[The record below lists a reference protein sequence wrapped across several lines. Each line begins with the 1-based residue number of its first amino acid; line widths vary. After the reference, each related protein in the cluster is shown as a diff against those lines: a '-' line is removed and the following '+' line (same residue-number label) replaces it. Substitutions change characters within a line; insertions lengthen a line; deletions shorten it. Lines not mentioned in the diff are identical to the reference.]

1 MIEIN
6 KKRIINLLTIV
17 VLLLSYSG
25 VWAQNCTSMPEP
37 VTYTR
42 VTTGGDPN
50 KYVEEYA
57 YVNGIKVTRILQ
69 AGTRSFDKI
78 KYSNEDTNTPTE
90 NYCGINRRSKYI
102 GKKYPFMDSDK
113 VTNIIY
119 TFSEPVVDVEVFLAA
134 FGYSGTTT
142 RVEDQIDDVIFSV
155 NRGSLTLH
163 NRASC
168 NGTIQIVNGNEVKSL
183 KRKTTNAKIGI
194 TSTAPFTQL
203 TLTYNE
209 PGGGVIGGA
218 GFYVEICTQSIKP
231 HNSSACNPT
240 NINNNFAK
248 AISATKTLNG
258 VEVERVL
265 SANEFA
271 DLGSQ
276 NYCGSSVNYPNN
288 LPYMSDTGARKL
300 TYKFKHPVTSAE
312 IFLFAFG
319 ESTKSAEPNRYDQVR
334 FSINGEGTMSLSQT
348 YNCIPTGTT
357 INGTTGVVRSAD
369 DKLITTDVGIKVSS
383 TKPFTEIVLD
393 DQTPGGNSSGLGYV
407 VEICAS
413 SITKANVDNFIT
425 LDAAASTLTN
435 QAVCEGGAP
444 TYKAKANATAFAST
458 AKFDYILEVKKS
470 GTTSWVAVETQS
482 NVTPGTVHTFTGDA
496 FKTTNYNN
504 AKVRVKYVYKNSLFP
519 SVTGAAYSNEA
530 TLTVKAPTVITTSPQ
545 AAAYCVGSTAT
556 PLSVVA
562 TGEGTLTYKWYSNT
576 VDNTTT
582 GTLIPTATI
591 ATFTPPTATSGTTY
605 YYAEVTGSC
614 GQVKSATAKVE
625 VLAKADLVNIIAPA
639 YTPITVCANGAN
651 TTITANA
658 NLRTGV
664 GNRLTYTLQHSAT
677 GAPNSFTD
685 HPTQKYTNF
694 TPSADNT
701 KQFVIKNEAA
711 SEGYYRVK
719 YTSNASLCSGGG
731 ENYSNVFKFTVT
743 ALPEV
748 TAINAN
754 PLAFSPGVPTSIS
767 FTIEGT
773 PNAVVTYRIGSGSV
787 QTTTLDASGNSP
799 AIPAGTHTQTVELS
813 VSKITLGGC
822 EQTYTNMKGRAV
834 TTTTQCFGGGQ
845 IRPARQFPF
854 PVAQNQN
861 SIAPMNGVNVIR
873 EYGGTPNANTSILY
887 QFCSTQNYLVGYTLV
902 DANSTKVTYVFD
914 KPIKGVEIWLM
925 LMSDSGGGL
934 DRMKLST
941 NNGNLTF
948 TKVYDCYGN
957 AIVAA
962 NGEVS
967 ASNNVTDVAV
977 KVTSD
982 KPFTKLTVLHTSA
995 STGALVEL
1003 CPASVQPVE
1012 LIDITQQPQSQTT
1025 CETLSPI
1032 FTSKAVLK
1040 NGATGTVKYQWQEST
1055 NNGASWV
1062 DAVSAI
1068 SATSG
1073 TIASGATTSLNL
1085 FNIAK
1090 NTPNKQ
1096 YRVLYTYQLL
1106 PGVEVTKASTPAT
1119 LTVNDKV
1126 EITEFKASPNTI
1138 VSGVATPVTVTIK
1151 GTPNAQV
1158 TYTVDGDTPQT
1169 VTLTGGVH
1177 TFTRTISQTTD
1188 VAITQLEKNC
1198 TVNPDLHLKIGEAGE
1213 SCGSLPSPQFGA
1225 TVTGTNKQMM
1235 GSVEVT
1241 RTFSGGAP
1249 IATTLSYSGICLP
1262 YYPMGYAILRKQT
1275 SNASKVTYRF
1285 SQPVTSAEVWL
1296 LVMSNTPLSP
1306 GIDKAKITTNCS
1318 STTLT
1323 KVYDCSNSATLTGN
1337 TVASANK
1344 VNTDV
1349 AISVESTGT
1358 FTELYVE
1365 DLWDSSTGNGAGFL
1379 VELCPSSVKPVT
1391 IDISKHPLST
1401 SVCSG
1406 QTVSLSA
1413 VAALKGLPANTPM
1426 SYQWEQSANGTAWSN
1441 VTGAGA
1447 SGTTTTGSVTYTVPA
1462 TLTQTT
1468 HYRLKYSYT
1477 TSCGAVTVTATTNAA
1492 IITINELPKVT
1503 KVEATPGYILNG
1515 ASTPISFIITGT
1527 ADATVTYTLNGGAPL
1542 TAQIN
1547 GSGVATVPYTTTQD
1561 VTLNVTQIE
1570 KNACITS
1577 ITDKSVTVG
1586 VSKCAAFPAP
1596 QFGASVTGSNKQTMS
1611 NVEVTR
1617 SFDGGTPAGSPSYGT
1632 QCSGL
1637 PYSSG
1642 YILLRKETSNAS
1654 KVTYHFSQPVTS
1666 AEVWLLLMSNGG
1678 IEGVDKAKITTN
1690 CGSATLTKIYDCSNT
1705 ATLSGDEITSTT
1717 RIFTD
1722 VAIRV
1727 ESVKPFTE
1735 LYVEDLWTTGSGRGF
1750 MVELCPSSLV
1760 VANTT
1765 GILSVATQPANVS
1778 ACQGGTA
1785 SIVSKANVGAAYLG
1799 GTLTYQWEESANNGT
1814 TWTNATGA
1822 SATGTATPGLDVT
1835 YTLSNVTSASPNKQY
1850 RVKYRYI
1857 YNNGFCGEATIYSD
1871 PAKLIVPSA
1880 SDIITIQATQPS
1892 NVTTSDCTQITNVSA
1907 QAKIA
1912 DGYTIKNVS
1921 ARGGNIFGYYLE
1933 FKEGNTWKTY
1943 KGQQYSNNPSNHPQT
1958 LKIVHSQAPEGT
1970 THFRVRYTVELTI
1983 GCEFTVTTNEFTFIK
1998 NLPAEPAIT
2007 TSQTFCQSEN
2017 KTVGDLTTLAN
2028 IKWYSAAT
2036 GGSEV
2041 VASTTIPV
2049 DTNDYF
2055 AVATAN
2061 GCESTRKKITVTVV
2075 PKPSAPVVQNKT
2087 ECPAAGTFDMANLV
2101 TVLPGHTLK
2110 WYNAATGNATTVS
2123 TVDRNKTAKTTYEK
2137 WVALA
2142 TSQGCESDRVKV
2154 TYTVDI
2160 TTQPTITAPAANL
2173 SINCADSATAIDAA
2187 VNAWAATATATVGC
2201 GTATVTNNYATV
2213 KPTNLCSVNEF
2224 EVTFTVRDAFG
2235 NQKTKKKKITIDRL
2249 IANDDT
2255 ESVARSTGKDID
2267 VLSNDTVN
2275 GAQATTSNAKV
2286 TLVSD
2291 GGIGATVTSDGKI
2304 RIPGGS
2310 IAPGTYNVTYKLC
2323 DKNNTS
2329 RCGAT
2334 ATVAVTVNNSTIEA
2348 NHDTPVALTYSA
2360 SAAYAKAADHT
2371 DFNVLSNDKLSG
2383 VTPTLSQV
2391 DILPTNQTG
2400 VTIEASTG
2408 KIKVDG
2414 ATAAGVYNL
2423 TYKIKEKNTTNTSAT
2438 AKVTVV
2444 VKNALVVNPATL
2456 TAPITPSTSATTPKE
2471 IGNVLNQTQLN
2482 GNKPNASQ
2490 VSISVT
2496 QEATPPQSG
2505 DPVPSID
2512 PATGKVL
2519 IPSGVKP
2526 GNYTI
2531 KYQVCDKAEG
2541 IAKSCSDEKTITVNV
2556 AGGNTT
2562 TTNNDDFTAN
2572 PVERS
2577 NSEEVVKN
2585 GANPVNVL
2593 ANDKLGTRTN
2603 IDTDVVTIRQTA
2615 TSNSGVN
2622 IDTATGQIKVAANTP
2637 AGVHE
2642 VKYKITEKGQTT
2654 ESSEATAKVV
2664 VKNKVELDP
2673 ATIPGTV
2680 NTPDDG
2686 NDKTIANILDKAK
2699 INGNK
2704 PDAAD
2709 VVITVPNPAH
2719 KNNPSDI
2726 VPYVDT
2732 TTGKVI
2738 VPVGTKPGTH
2748 QITYQVC
2755 DKLPAGQSAA
2765 QTCKT
2770 ATITI
2775 PVTAN
2780 TATSANDDYASN
2792 PVEVS
2797 NSATSYVKNGTED
2810 VNVLSN
2816 DALGGNT
2823 TINTNLVDITQTHT
2837 SHSGVNIETA
2847 TGKVKVAP
2855 NTPAGEYTL
2864 KYTIAEKGGGPSSTE
2879 STVKVVVKNKV
2890 VVNQATIPSSVTPAT
2905 DGTDKEIGDVL
2916 DQTEINGSKP
2926 SAAQV
2931 TITETSPA
2939 PKNDPSDKVPYI
2951 DTTTGKVK
2959 IPAGVK
2965 PGNYPIT
2972 YQICDKAIP
2981 ASANT
2986 CKTATITVKVA
2997 GNHLDPKNDDFSQKK
3012 VERSTSDAYVKDGA
3026 NDLNVLSNDKLGNRE
3041 GLDTNVVTI
3050 EQTYTSNNGVTVEVA
3065 TGKVKVAANTPAG
3078 EYTVKYKI
3086 TEKGQTTASN
3096 EVSVKVTVTNKLE
3109 VSTRTI
3115 PNAKPSTNSTTPVSV
3130 GNILDQTKINGQ
3142 LNPDPSEVEITATPD
3157 QPGSPKK
3164 PYIDTTT
3171 GKVMIPAGVAP
3182 GDHTISYKVCD
3193 KALGAAK
3200 RCEEATVTVKVVSNT
3215 ATSEDDD
3222 FTADTY
3228 KVEHPTVD
3236 TFVSDGSDPV
3246 NVLSN
3251 DKLGSDTTI
3260 STDEVTITQTATSN
3274 SNVNIDTATG
3284 KIKVKANTPAGVYT
3298 VKYKFTEKG
3307 QPASAASAEKTATVV
3322 VTNKLTS
3329 SNGNYGGAPSTN
3341 STPANGGDVLNNVRI
3356 NGVKPTPSQ
3365 VTITEDNGAGS
3376 GIVPFLVT
3384 SGADAGKIKIPQG
3397 TPPGNYTITY
3407 TVCDTASGAAKSC
3420 KTATANIRVS
3430 ANAIIATNDED
3441 NKEVEFATSVQNVKK
3456 SDNTTLNVLDND
3468 TLAGLTAT
3476 DTTVTIETTV
3486 PETGITIKTN
3496 GEVEVAANKPA
3507 GVYELKYVIKETADI
3522 NNVSDEATVKVV
3534 VKNKV
3539 TFDSI
3544 PSTPVNPSTDKN
3556 TPATPID
3563 VIANT
3568 KINGSTPSAN
3578 DVTIE
3583 VTDPADPQSPG
3594 DVVPTLNTTTGKVE
3608 IPAGVKPGDYN
3619 ITYRVCDKAQP
3630 AEAKTCQENT
3640 ITIKVR
3646 GNTITGADDDF
3657 SAHKVERS
3665 TSDKFVNDGTNDVN
3679 VLTND
3684 VLGSRTGLTTDLVTI
3699 NQTATTD
3706 PKVSIDTATGKVKVA
3721 ADAPAGTHTIKYTI
3735 TEKGQTTP
3743 SAEKTVTVVV
3753 TNKIVLTPTDVV
3765 SNPVTPSTDRNTP
3778 KEIGDVLD
3786 GTKLNGTKPG
3796 IGTGANQVTISVVTP
3811 AQPQSPGDAVPELDT
3826 TTGKVKIPAGV
3837 KPGTYNI
3844 TYKVCDNATPQTCE
3858 TSTVPITVQGNTT
3871 TSADDDFTAHKVV
3884 HPTTDTF
3891 VSDNGTPVNVLS
3903 NDKLGDDDTITTDE
3917 VEIIQTATTNPKVS
3931 IDTATGKVKVE
3942 ANTPAGEYTVKY
3954 KFKEK
3959 GQSDTEASQEKT
3971 VTVVV
3976 TNQVEID
3983 RANNNYTG
3991 APSINATPAE
4001 GGDVLDKVKINGNKP
4016 NANEVNITV
4025 DTPAT
4030 GTTVPYLETSGADAG
4045 KIKIPQGTPAGTYTI
4060 TYTVCDKAQPA
4071 SARTCEQATATITV
4085 DANPIVANADN
4096 DNKVVTFST
4105 AAQTVK
4111 KTDGTTLNV
4120 LANDKLGATT
4130 GLNNT
4135 LVTIETT
4142 QPVTDIT
4149 IKANGEVEVG
4159 ANKAPGVYELKYK
4172 IKETA
4177 DPTHVSAEA
4186 TVKVVVKNK
4195 VELDAIPTTPAN
4207 PSTDGTTPNA
4217 VVDILDNTKINGN
4230 KPNANEVTIEVVT
4243 PATPQSPGDS
4253 VPTIDTT
4260 TGKVVVPSGVKPGT
4274 YTITYKVCDKAQ
4286 PDEAKTCK
4294 TDTVTITVTGNTI
4307 QATADDFTAHKV
4319 ERSNNDAF
4327 VKNGANEVN
4336 VLTNDELGTRTGID
4350 TQVVTITQ
4358 TATTDPKVTIDTAT
4372 GKVKVAA
4379 NAPAGVHVL
4388 KYTITEKGQTTA
4400 SQEVEVKVVV
4410 TNKVESEDATYT
4422 GTTPT
4427 DSNPTTAGNIL
4438 DHVHFNGG
4446 SQAPDPSEVTVEI
4459 VTPAPGTT
4467 VPTIITTGADTGKI
4481 QIPQGTPAGTYPITY
4496 KVCDKAT
4503 GAANTC
4509 KTHTAT
4515 VTVNPAT
4522 TDIVAQPD
4530 TYTLQW
4536 DAAERTAEGNI
4547 LVNDRHLT
4555 RENLDT
4561 TLVDIQ
4567 QVAASTPDKVSIDTA
4582 TGKVKIAAGTP
4593 AGTHTISYT
4602 ITPKGE
4608 TSPVSAPAL
4617 VTVVIRNKVELAT
4630 NPINGAPSSDD
4641 TPREIGNV
4649 IDNVKIN
4656 GQRPDPSDV
4665 TIEITPATPLEPG
4678 RPTPEVDPATGKVTV
4693 PKNTPSG
4700 EYTIGVKVC
4709 DKVTPK
4715 TCVNQNITIK
4725 VRPDQDLMA
4734 EEDEFSVGIMGGTTP
4749 SVLRNDKLRGRT
4761 GLTIADVTVQ
4771 AIGRARAH
4779 TRGLPE
4785 PASDRII
4792 IASDGRIDVKE
4803 GLQEGDY
4810 IYEYSIISKED
4821 TNLISNARVI
4831 IHVAKNVAAEDE
4843 IEVEKPREGEADTT
4857 STKSLLD
4864 NDAINGQKPIIGTT
4878 PGTVTIEKI
4887 SVTPSAQDK
4896 IDIDTTTGKIIVKP
4910 GAPIGEY
4917 EVEYRICLNGTSN
4930 CQTGKAKVKIQ
4941 PQLTLAEDNFADR
4954 TIVTNIS
4961 TNQVGNVL
4969 ANDTLDGQ
4977 PIAASE
4983 VSIKVTNNAGIPGV
4997 TIDAEGNLTIPQG
5010 APSGT
5015 HTIEYEV
5022 ISNTYGVRK
5031 TGRVVVNLSNDAD
5044 LEFYNAIST
5053 DEGSQNNGFIIKNIE
5068 LYPKNNLKIFN
5079 RYGVLIFEK
5088 DGYTNASPFKG
5099 ISEGRATVNKDGKLP
5114 QGTYYYILEYTD
5126 GKNQTQQKTGWLY
5139 IK

>member
-1 MIEIN
+1 ME
-6 KKRIINLLTIV
+6 V
-17 VLLLSYSG
+17 V
-25 VWAQNCTSMPEP
+25 
-37 VTYTR
+37 
-42 VTTGGDPN
+42 
-50 KYVEEYA
+50 
-57 YVNGIKVTRILQ
+57 RIL
-69 AGTRSFDKI
+69 D
-78 KYSNEDTNTPTE
+78 
-90 NYCGINRRSKYI
+90 
-102 GKKYPFMDSDK
+102 
-113 VTNIIY
+113 
-119 TFSEPVVDVEVFLAA
+119 
-134 FGYSGTTT
+134 
-142 RVEDQIDDVIFSV
+142 
-155 NRGSLTLH
+155 
-163 NRASC
+163 
-168 NGTIQIVNGNEVKSL
+168 
-183 KRKTTNAKIGI
+183 
-194 TSTAPFTQL
+194 
-203 TLTYNE
+203 
-209 PGGGVIGGA
+209 
-218 GFYVEICTQSIKP
+218 
-231 HNSSACNPT
+231 
-240 NINNNFAK
+240 
-248 AISATKTLNG
+248 
-258 VEVERVL
+258 
-265 SANEFA
+265 ANQFA
-271 DLGSQ
+271 DLHSQ
-276 NYCGSSVNYPNN
+276 SYCGSSVTYPDN
-288 LPYMSDTGARKL
+288 LPYMGDTGARKL
-300 TYKFKHPVTSAE
+300 TYKFNHPVTSAE

-319 ESTKSAEPNRYDQVR
+319 EKDKPHADAYDEVK
-334 FSINGEGTMSLSQT
+334 FSVDGGGTMTLSQT
-348 YNCIPTGTT
+348 YNCMPTGTT
-357 INGTTGVVRSAD
+357 VNSSTGKVRSAD
-369 DKLITTDVGIKVSS
+369 NKRITTDVGIKVTS

-393 DQTPGGNSSGLGYV
+393 DLTPSGYYSGLGYV

-413 SITKANVDNFIT
+413 SIKLADTSTCTSDNIGTLFPASRTATYTTTSGVKVTRKMDASTGFSSLSNTNYCSIAPTYPANLPLLVDSKVMTYEFDVPVTQAEVFLFAFGDEQGAPNTYDQVTFSTDNGTVSVTQTYSCNPSGITITNGTVRSVDNRKWTTDVGLKITSTKPFTKLILTDSTPTYGSATSGNGYLVAFCETGLTKITQNQLNNFIT
-425 LDAAASTLTN
+425 LDATISILADQSKC
-435 QAVCEGGAP
+435 QQEAP
-444 TYKAKANATAFAST
+444 TYKAKATANAFATT
-458 AKFDYILEVKKS
+458 AKFDYILEVKPS
-470 GTTSWVAVETQS
+470 GTSTWTAVETKS
-482 NVTPGTVHTFTGDA
+482 DVAPGTEYTFNANA
-496 FKTTNYNN
+496 FKTNNYHN
-504 AKVRVKYVYKNSLFP
+504 AKVRVKYVYKNTLFP
-519 SVTGAAYSNEA
+519 SVNGVAYS
-530 TLTVKAPTVITTSPQ
+530 
-545 AAAYCVGSTAT
+545 
-556 PLSVVA
+556 
-562 TGEGTLTYKWYSNT
+562 GE
-576 VDNTTT
+576 V
-582 GTLIPTATI
+582 
-591 ATFTPPTATSGTTY
+591 
-605 YYAEVTGSC
+605 
-614 GQVKSATAKVE
+614 
-625 VLAKADLVNIIAPA
+625 
-639 YTPITVCANGAN
+639 
-651 TTITANA
+651 
-658 NLRTGV
+658 
-664 GNRLTYTLQHSAT
+664 TYTLK
-677 GAPNSFTD
+677 D
-685 HPTQKYTNF
+685 K
-694 TPSADNT
+694 
-701 KQFVIKNEAA
+701 
-711 SEGYYRVK
+711 
-719 YTSNASLCSGGG
+719 
-731 ENYSNVFKFTVT
+731 
-743 ALPEV
+743 
-748 TAINAN
+748 
-754 PLAFSPGVPTSIS
+754 
-767 FTIEGT
+767 
-773 PNAVVTYRIGSGSV
+773 
-787 QTTTLDASGNSP
+787 P
-799 AIPAGTHTQTVELS
+799 AI
-813 VSKITLGGC
+813 
-822 EQTYTNMKGRAV
+822 
-834 TTTTQCFGGGQ
+834 
-845 IRPARQFPF
+845 
-854 PVAQNQN
+854 
-861 SIAPMNGVNVIR
+861 
-873 EYGGTPNANTSILY
+873 TS
-887 QFCSTQNYLVGYTLV
+887 
-902 DANSTKVTYVFD
+902 
-914 KPIKGVEIWLM
+914 
-925 LMSDSGGGL
+925 
-934 DRMKLST
+934 
-941 NNGNLTF
+941 LT
-948 TKVYDCYGN
+948 
-957 AIVAA
+957 
-962 NGEVS
+962 
-967 ASNNVTDVAV
+967 AS
-977 KVTSD
+977 
-982 KPFTKLTVLHTSA
+982 P
-995 STGALVEL
+995 
-1003 CPASVQPVE
+1003 
-1012 LIDITQQPQSQTT
+1012 
-1025 CETLSPI
+1025 
-1032 FTSKAVLK
+1032 
-1040 NGATGTVKYQWQEST
+1040 
-1055 NNGASWV
+1055 
-1062 DAVSAI
+1062 
-1068 SATSG
+1068 
-1073 TIASGATTSLNL
+1073 TSLNETGAT
-1085 FNIAK
+1085 NI
-1090 NTPNKQ
+1090 
-1096 YRVLYTYQLL
+1096 TY
-1106 PGVEVTKASTPAT
+1106 
-1119 LTVNDKV
+1119 
-1126 EITEFKASPNTI
+1126 
-1138 VSGVATPVTVTIK
+1138 TIK
-1151 GTPNAQV
+1151 GTP
-1158 TYTVDGDTPQT
+1158 
-1169 VTLTGGVH
+1169 
-1177 TFTRTISQTTD
+1177 
-1188 VAITQLEKNC
+1188 
-1198 TVNPDLHLKIGEAGE
+1198 
-1213 SCGSLPSPQFGA
+1213 GA
-1225 TVTGTNKQMM
+1225 TVTYNINGGTPETLVLDPTTGVKTVDRSGQTAKTTLTITKVAKTGLCDLDNIAYKAEVDAL
-1235 GSVEVT
+1235 GNSCTTHPSVQFAQTSPATATMNGIQVT
-1241 RTFSGGAP
+1241 RTIAGPQNYFQSYTYTTGDMCQPTIMQGYPSMNAGQSIKYTFDKP
-1249 IATTLSYSGICLP
+1249 I
-1262 YYPMGYAILRKQT
+1262 
-1275 SNASKVTYRF
+1275 
-1285 SQPVTSAEVWL
+1285 TSAEVWL
-1296 LVMSNTPLSP
+1296 SGFGGAPAPARADKVAFTVSCGTP
-1306 GIDKAKITTNCS
+1306 
-1318 STTLT
+1318 TLT
-1323 KVYDCSNSATLTGN
+1323 ASGCGSVTPNKFIITGN
-1337 TVASANK
+1337 EVTHEAN
-1344 VNTDV
+1344 VYTQARV
-1349 AISVESTGT
+1349 RVSSSFP
-1358 FTELYVE
+1358 FTELTLN
-1365 DLWDSSTGNGAGFL
+1365 DRGSTSGGYT
-1379 VELCPSSVKPVT
+1379 VELCPGSIKPAK
-1391 IDISKHPLST
+1391 I
-1401 SVCSG
+1401 
-1406 QTVSLSA
+1406 
-1413 VAALKGLPANTPM
+1413 
-1426 SYQWEQSANGTAWSN
+1426 
-1441 VTGAGA
+1441 
-1447 SGTTTTGSVTYTVPA
+1447 
-1462 TLTQTT
+1462 
-1468 HYRLKYSYT
+1468 
-1477 TSCGAVTVTATTNAA
+1477 
-1492 IITINELPKVT
+1492 KVT
-1503 KVEATPGYILNG
+1503 ENPAE
-1515 ASTPISFIITGT
+1515 
-1527 ADATVTYTLNGGAPL
+1527 L
-1542 TAQIN
+1542 TACI
-1547 GSGVATVPYTTTQD
+1547 GATGKYFT
-1561 VTLNVTQIE
+1561 
-1570 KNACITS
+1570 A
-1577 ITDKSVTVG
+1577 
-1586 VSKCAAFPAP
+1586 
-1596 QFGASVTGSNKQTMS
+1596 
-1611 NVEVTR
+1611 
-1617 SFDGGTPAGSPSYGT
+1617 
-1632 QCSGL
+1632 
-1637 PYSSG
+1637 
-1642 YILLRKETSNAS
+1642 
-1654 KVTYHFSQPVTS
+1654 
-1666 AEVWLLLMSNGG
+1666 
-1678 IEGVDKAKITTN
+1678 KAKID
-1690 CGSATLTKIYDCSNT
+1690 GVSATEDMSYKWQQSRTPNVPGSWVT
-1705 ATLSGDEITSTT
+1705 AL
-1717 RIFTD
+1717 
-1722 VAIRV
+1722 
-1727 ESVKPFTE
+1727 
-1735 LYVEDLWTTGSGRGF
+1735 
-1750 MVELCPSSLV
+1750 
-1760 VANTT
+1760 
-1765 GILSVATQPANVS
+1765 
-1778 ACQGGTA
+1778 A
-1785 SIVSKANVGAAYLG
+1785 S
-1799 GTLTYQWEESANNGT
+1799 
-1814 TWTNATGA
+1814 
-1822 SATGTATPGLDVT
+1822 
-1835 YTLSNVTSASPNKQY
+1835 SPNGSIKADGSTQARLTLNTIQESDNGLYY
-1850 RVKYRYI
+1850 RAEFSFTKCAKTLDKV
-1857 YNNGFCGEATIYSD
+1857 YSE
-1871 PAKLIVPSA
+1871 PAKLNVPSA

-1892 NVTTSDCTQITNVSA
+1892 NVTTSDCTQTTNVSA
-1907 QAKIA
+1907 KAKIA
-1912 DGYTIKNVS
+1912 DGYTIKNVQ

-1933 FKEGNTWKTY
+1933 FKDTDNTWKTY
-1943 KGQQYSNNPSNHPQT
+1943 KGQQYSNNTSNHPQT
-1958 LKIVHSQAPEGT
+1958 LKIIHSQAPEGT
-1970 THFRVRYTVELTI
+1970 TRFRVRYAVELDN
-1983 GCEFTVTTNEFTFIK
+1983 GCDYTVTTNEFTFTK

-2007 TSQTFCQSEN
+2007 TPQTFCQSEN
-2017 KTVGDLTTLAN
+2017 KTVGNLTILPN
-2028 IKWYSAAT
+2028 IKWYNAQN
-2036 GGSEV
+2036 GGNEV
-2041 VASTTIPV
+2041 LASTLV
-2049 DTNDYF
+2049 GTNSYW
-2055 AVATAN
+2055 ATVTTN
-2061 GCESTRKKITVTVV
+2061 GCESARKRVDVTVV
-2075 PKPSAPVVQNKT
+2075 AKPNAPTVQTKT
-2087 ECPAAGTFDMANLV
+2087 ECPATGTYDMKNLV
-2101 TVLPGHTLK
+2101 TSSSGNTLK
-2110 WYNAATGNATTVS
+2110 WYAAATGNAITPS

-2137 WVALA
+2137 WVAQV
-2142 TSQGCESDRVKV
+2142 TPQGCESDRVKV
-2154 TYTVDI
+2154 TYIVDI
-2160 TTQPTITAPAANL
+2160 TTQPTITVPASDLA
-2173 SINCADSATAIDAA
+2173 INCADPAATTNAA
-2187 VNAWAATATATVGC
+2187 VNAWAATATATMGC
-2201 GTATVTNNYATV
+2201 GTPTVTNNYATV
-2213 KPTNLCSVNEF
+2213 KPADLCSVGEI
-2224 EVTFTVRDAFG
+2224 EVTFTVTDAFG
-2235 NQKTKKKKITIDRL
+2235 TQGTVKKKITVDRL
-2249 IANDDT
+2249 IANNDT

-2286 TLVSD
+2286 TLVRD

-2304 RIPGGS
+2304 RIPAGS
-2310 IAPGTYNVTYKLC
+2310 VAPGTYNVTYKLC

-2360 SAAYAKAADHT
+2360 SAAYAKAAGNT

-2391 DILPTNQTG
+2391 DILPTNQPG
-2400 VTIEASTG
+2400 VTIETSTG

-2438 AKVTVV
+2438 ANVTVV

-2496 QEATPPQSG
+2496 QRATPPQSG

-2531 KYQVCDKAEG
+2531 KYKVCDKAGG

-2654 ESSEATAKVV
+2654 ESTEATAKVV
-2664 VKNKVELDP
+2664 VKNKVALDP
-2673 ATIPGTV
+2673 AAIPGTV
-2680 NTPDDG
+2680 NTPNDG
-2686 NDKTIANILDKAK
+2686 NDKTIANILDKTK

-2775 PVTAN
+2775 PVAAN

-2855 NTPAGEYTL
+2855 NTPAGEYTV

-2972 YQICDKAIP
+2972 YQICDKATP

-3026 NDLNVLSNDKLGNRE
+3026 NDLNVLSNDKLGSRE

-3109 VSTRTI
+3109 VGTITI

-3182 GDHTISYKVCD
+3182 VDHTISYKVCD
-3193 KALGAAK
+3193 KAPGAAK

-4896 IDIDTTTGKIIVKP
+4896 IDIDTTIGKIIVKP

-5010 APSGT
+5010 APSGI

-5068 LYPKNNLKIFN
+5068 LYPNNNLKIFN

>member
-25 VWAQNCTSMPEP
+25 IWAQNCTSMPEP

-155 NRGSLTLH
+155 NRGSLSLH
-163 NRASC
+163 NRADC
-168 NGTIQIVNGNEVKSL
+168 NSGTIQIVNGNEVKSL

-231 HNSSACNPT
+231 HNSSACNPG
-240 NINNNFAK
+240 NINNNFTK

-258 VEVERVL
+258 VEVERIL
-265 SANEFA
+265 DANQFA
-271 DLGSQ
+271 DLHSQ
-276 NYCGSSVNYPNN
+276 SYCGSSVTYPNN
-288 LPYMSDTGARKL
+288 LPYMGDTGAKKL
-300 TYKFKHPVTSAE
+300 TYKFKAPVTSAE

-319 ESTKSAEPNRYDQVR
+319 ESTKATQPWRYDQVR

-357 INGTTGVVRSAD
+357 VNSSTGEVKSAD

-383 TKPFTEIVLD
+383 NKPFTEIVLD
-393 DQTPGGNSSGLGYV
+393 DQTPGGNNSGIGYV

-413 SITKANVDNFIT
+413 SITKANVNNFIV
-425 LDAAASTLTN
+425 LDAGINNLAN
-435 QAVCEGGAP
+435 QTICVSKTAP
-444 TYKAKANATAFAST
+444 VYKAKASAGAFANT
-458 AKFDYILEVKKS
+458 ATFDYELQAKK
-470 GTTSWVAVETQS
+470 GAGAWTKIEEFKDVA
-482 NVTPGTVHTFTGDA
+482 PGTEKTFTGVA
-496 FKTTNYNN
+496 LKSNTYNG
-504 AKVRVKYVYKNSLFP
+504 ASIRVKYTYKNSLFS
-519 SVTGAAYSNEA
+519 SVTGVAYSSEA
-530 TLTVKAPTVITTSPQ
+530 TLTVKEVASITSLTASP
-545 AAAYCVGSTAT
+545 
-556 PLSVVA
+556 
-562 TGEGTLTYKWYSNT
+562 
-576 VDNTTT
+576 
-582 GTLIPTATI
+582 
-591 ATFTPPTATSGTTY
+591 
-605 YYAEVTGSC
+605 
-614 GQVKSATAKVE
+614 
-625 VLAKADLVNIIAPA
+625 
-639 YTPITVCANGAN
+639 
-651 TTITANA
+651 
-658 NLRTGV
+658 
-664 GNRLTYTLQHSAT
+664 
-677 GAPNSFTD
+677 
-685 HPTQKYTNF
+685 
-694 TPSADNT
+694 
-701 KQFVIKNEAA
+701 
-711 SEGYYRVK
+711 
-719 YTSNASLCSGGG
+719 
-731 ENYSNVFKFTVT
+731 
-743 ALPEV
+743 
-748 TAINAN
+748 
-754 PLAFSPGVPTSIS
+754 
-767 FTIEGT
+767 
-773 PNAVVTYRIGSGSV
+773 
-787 QTTTLDASGNSP
+787 
-799 AIPAGTHTQTVELS
+799 
-813 VSKITLGGC
+813 
-822 EQTYTNMKGRAV
+822 
-834 TTTTQCFGGGQ
+834 
-845 IRPARQFPF
+845 
-854 PVAQNQN
+854 
-861 SIAPMNGVNVIR
+861 
-873 EYGGTPNANTSILY
+873 
-887 QFCSTQNYLVGYTLV
+887 
-902 DANSTKVTYVFD
+902 
-914 KPIKGVEIWLM
+914 
-925 LMSDSGGGL
+925 
-934 DRMKLST
+934 
-941 NNGNLTF
+941 
-948 TKVYDCYGN
+948 
-957 AIVAA
+957 
-962 NGEVS
+962 
-967 ASNNVTDVAV
+967 
-977 KVTSD
+977 
-982 KPFTKLTVLHTSA
+982 
-995 STGALVEL
+995 
-1003 CPASVQPVE
+1003 
-1012 LIDITQQPQSQTT
+1012 
-1025 CETLSPI
+1025 
-1032 FTSKAVLK
+1032 
-1040 NGATGTVKYQWQEST
+1040 
-1055 NNGASWV
+1055 
-1062 DAVSAI
+1062 
-1068 SATSG
+1068 
-1073 TIASGATTSLNL
+1073 TSLNETGAT
-1085 FNIAK
+1085 NI
-1090 NTPNKQ
+1090 
-1096 YRVLYTYQLL
+1096 TY
-1106 PGVEVTKASTPAT
+1106 
-1119 LTVNDKV
+1119 
-1126 EITEFKASPNTI
+1126 
-1138 VSGVATPVTVTIK
+1138 TIK
-1151 GTPNAQV
+1151 GTP
-1158 TYTVDGDTPQT
+1158 
-1169 VTLTGGVH
+1169 
-1177 TFTRTISQTTD
+1177 
-1188 VAITQLEKNC
+1188 
-1198 TVNPDLHLKIGEAGE
+1198 
-1213 SCGSLPSPQFGA
+1213 GA
-1225 TVTGTNKQMM
+1225 TVTYNINGGTPETLVLDPVTGVKTVDRSGETAKTTLTITKVAKTGLCDLDNIAYKAEVDAL
-1235 GSVEVT
+1235 GNSCTTHPSVQFAQTSPATATMNGIQVT
-1241 RTFSGGAP
+1241 RTIAGPQSYFQSYTTGDMCQPTIMQGYPSMNAGQVSIKYTFDKP
-1249 IATTLSYSGICLP
+1249 I
-1262 YYPMGYAILRKQT
+1262 
-1275 SNASKVTYRF
+1275 
-1285 SQPVTSAEVWL
+1285 TSAEVWL
-1296 LVMSNTPLSP
+1296 SGFGGAPAPARADRVTFTL
-1306 GIDKAKITTNCS
+1306 NCS
-1318 STTLT
+1318 GTEVFAASGCGSVTNTQFI
-1323 KVYDCSNSATLTGN
+1323 ATGN
-1337 TVASANK
+1337 EVTHEANVYTQARVK
-1344 VNTDV
+1344 VSS
-1349 AISVESTGT
+1349 SVP
-1358 FTELYVE
+1358 FTELTLN
-1365 DLWDSSTGNGAGFL
+1365 DPGSTSGGYT
-1379 VELCPSSVKPVT
+1379 VELCPGSIKPAK
-1391 IDISKHPLST
+1391 I
-1401 SVCSG
+1401 
-1406 QTVSLSA
+1406 
-1413 VAALKGLPANTPM
+1413 
-1426 SYQWEQSANGTAWSN
+1426 
-1441 VTGAGA
+1441 
-1447 SGTTTTGSVTYTVPA
+1447 
-1462 TLTQTT
+1462 
-1468 HYRLKYSYT
+1468 
-1477 TSCGAVTVTATTNAA
+1477 
-1492 IITINELPKVT
+1492 KVT
-1503 KVEATPGYILNG
+1503 ENPAE
-1515 ASTPISFIITGT
+1515 
-1527 ADATVTYTLNGGAPL
+1527 L
-1542 TAQIN
+1542 TACK
-1547 GSGVATVPYTTTQD
+1547 GATGKYFT
-1561 VTLNVTQIE
+1561 
-1570 KNACITS
+1570 A
-1577 ITDKSVTVG
+1577 
-1586 VSKCAAFPAP
+1586 
-1596 QFGASVTGSNKQTMS
+1596 
-1611 NVEVTR
+1611 
-1617 SFDGGTPAGSPSYGT
+1617 
-1632 QCSGL
+1632 
-1637 PYSSG
+1637 
-1642 YILLRKETSNAS
+1642 
-1654 KVTYHFSQPVTS
+1654 
-1666 AEVWLLLMSNGG
+1666 
-1678 IEGVDKAKITTN
+1678 KAKIDGVSGTEDMSYKWQQSRTN
-1690 CGSATLTKIYDCSNT
+1690 TPGSWVDA
-1705 ATLSGDEITSTT
+1705 
-1717 RIFTD
+1717 
-1722 VAIRV
+1722 
-1727 ESVKPFTE
+1727 
-1735 LYVEDLWTTGSGRGF
+1735 
-1750 MVELCPSSLV
+1750 
-1760 VANTT
+1760 
-1765 GILSVATQPANVS
+1765 VAT
-1778 ACQGGTA
+1778 
-1785 SIVSKANVGAAYLG
+1785 
-1799 GTLTYQWEESANNGT
+1799 
-1814 TWTNATGA
+1814 
-1822 SATGTATPGLDVT
+1822 
-1835 YTLSNVTSASPNKQY
+1835 SPNGSIKADGSTQARLILNTIQESDNGLYY
-1850 RVKYRYI
+1850 RAEFSFTK
-1857 YNNGFCGEATIYSD
+1857 CGKTLDKVYSE
-1871 PAKLIVPSA
+1871 PAKLNVPSD
-1880 SDIITIQATQPS
+1880 SDIITIQAARP
-1892 NVTTSDCTQITNVSA
+1892 NDVTINDCTGTTPITA
-1907 QAKIA
+1907 KAKIA
-1912 DGYTIKNVS
+1912 SGYTIKNS
-1921 ARGGNIFGYYLE
+1921 GGNLFGYFLE
-1933 FKEGNTWKTY
+1933 FKDTDNTWKTFN
-1943 KGQQYSNNPSNHPQT
+1943 GQQYSNNANEQERT
-1958 LKIVHSQAPEGT
+1958 LNIAHSAAPKGATAFRLRYRVTLT
-1970 THFRVRYTVELTI
+1970 T
-1983 GCEFTVTTNEFTFIK
+1983 GCEYELINEFTFTK
-1998 NLPAEPAIT
+1998 NLPAEPAINAT
-2007 TSQTFCQSEN
+2007 QTFCQEAG
-2017 KTVGDLTTLAN
+2017 KTVGDLTTLTG

-2049 DTNDYF
+2049 GTNEYF

-2061 GCESTRKKITVTVV
+2061 GCESTRKKITVKVV
-2075 PKPSAPVVQNKT
+2075 AKPTTPTVQNKT
-2087 ECPAAGTFDMANLV
+2087 ECPATGNYDMANLV

-2137 WVALA
+2137 WVALV

-2160 TTQPTITAPAANL
+2160 TTQPTITAPANNL

-2187 VNAWAATATATVGC
+2187 VNAWMATATATIGC

-2310 IAPGTYNVTYKLC
+2310 VAPGTYNVTYKLC

-2400 VTIEASTG
+2400 VTIETSTG

-2456 TAPITPSTSATTPKE
+2456 TAPITPSTSATTPKK

-2531 KYQVCDKAEG
+2531 KYKVCDKAEG

-2654 ESSEATAKVV
+2654 ESTEATAKVV
-2664 VKNKVELDP
+2664 VKNKVALDP
-2673 ATIPGTV
+2673 AAIPGTV
-2680 NTPDDG
+2680 NTPNDG
-2686 NDKTIANILDKAK
+2686 NDKTIANILDKTK

-2780 TATSANDDYASN
+2780 TATSSNDDYASN

-2855 NTPAGEYTL
+2855 NTPAGEYTV

-2890 VVNQATIPSSVTPAT
+2890 VVNPATIPSSVTPAT

-2972 YQICDKAIP
+2972 YQICDKATP

-3026 NDLNVLSNDKLGNRE
+3026 NDLNVLSNDKLGTRE

-3050 EQTYTSNNGVTVEVA
+3050 EQTYTSNNGVTIEVA

-3109 VSTRTI
+3109 VGTITI
-3115 PNAKPSTNSTTPVSV
+3115 PNAKPSTDSTTPVSV
-3130 GNILDQTKINGQ
+3130 GNILAQTKINGQ

-3193 KALGAAK
+3193 KAPGAAK

-3215 ATSEDDD
+3215 PTSEDDD

-3236 TFVSDGSDPV
+3236 TFVSDGANPV

-3260 STDEVTITQTATSN
+3260 STNEVEITQTATSN

-3356 NGVKPTPSQ
+3356 NGAKPTPSQ
-3365 VTITEDNGAGS
+3365 VTITVDNNAGS
-3376 GIVPFLVT
+3376 GTVPFLVT

-3397 TPPGNYTITY
+3397 TPVGNYTITY

-3420 KTATANIRVS
+3420 KPATANIRVS

-3441 NKEVEFATSVQNVKK
+3441 NKEVEFATSAQNVKK
-3456 SDNTTLNVLDND
+3456 SDNTTLNVLNND
-3468 TLAGLTAT
+3468 TLAGNTAT
-3476 DTTVTIETTV
+3476 DNDVTIETTV
-3486 PETGITIKTN
+3486 PVTGITIKTN

-3539 TFDSI
+3539 TFD
-3544 PSTPVNPSTDKN
+3544 PFPATPVKPSTDKN
-3556 TPATPID
+3556 IPATPID

-3578 DVTIE
+3578 DVTIQ

-3594 DVVPTLNTTTGKVE
+3594 DVVPELNTTTGKVE
-3608 IPAGVKPGDYN
+3608 IPAGVKPGAYN

-3640 ITIKVR
+3640 ITINVT

-3684 VLGSRTGLTTDLVTI
+3684 TLGSRTGLTTELVTI
-3699 NQTATTD
+3699 NQTHTSD

-3753 TNKIVLTPTDVV
+3753 TNKITLTPADVV
-3765 SNPVTPSTDRNTP
+3765 SNPVTPSTDKNTP

-3844 TYKVCDNATPQTCE
+3844 TYKVCDNANPPTCE

-3942 ANTPAGEYTVKY
+3942 ANTPVGEYTVKY

-4060 TYTVCDKAQPA
+4060 TYTVCDKAQPV

-4096 DNKVVTFST
+4096 DNKVVEFST

-4207 PSTDGTTPNA
+4207 PSTDGTTPNT

-4319 ERSNNDAF
+4319 ERSNNDAS

-4379 NAPAGVHVL
+4379 NTPAGEYTV
-4388 KYTITEKGQTTA
+4388 KYKITEKGQTTA
-4400 SQEVEVKVVV
+4400 SNEVEVKVVV

-4617 VTVVIRNKVELAT
+4617 VTVVIKNKVELAT

-4761 GLTIADVTVQ
+4761 VTIADVTVQ
-4771 AIGRARAH
+4771 AIGQARAH
-4779 TRGLPE
+4779 TPGLPE

-4792 IASDGRIDVKE
+4792 IASDGRIDVKD

-4821 TNLISNARVI
+4821 TNLISNTKVI

-4917 EVEYRICLNGTSN
+4917 EVEYQICLNGRTST
-4930 CQTGKAKVKIQ
+4930 CKTGKAKVKIQ

-4954 TIVTNIS
+4954 TIVTNNS

>member
-1 MIEIN
+1 MIKMN

-25 VWAQNCTSMPEP
+25 IWAQAQGCTSMPDP
-37 VTYTR
+37 VSYTR
-42 VTTGGDPN
+42 IGSATSKLV
-50 KYVEEYA
+50 KEYA
-57 YVNGIKVTRILQ
+57 DVKGVRVTRTLR
-69 AGTRSFDKI
+69 AGTRPSDKI
-78 KYSNEDTNTPTE
+78 MYSNQDTNTPAET
-90 NYCGINRRSKYI
+90 YCGINRQAKYG
-102 GKKYPFMDSDK
+102 GKDYPFMDSNK
-113 VTNIIY
+113 VTQIIY
-119 TFSEPVVDVEVFLAA
+119 EFSKPVVDVEVFLAA
-134 FGYSGTTT
+134 FGYSGHKT
-142 RVEDQIDDVIFSV
+142 RVEDQIDDVIFTV
-155 NRGSLTLH
+155 NK
-163 NRASC
+163 
-168 NGTIQIVNGNEVKSL
+168 GTISLNSRSSCTTDAIEVVNGNEVRSKKL
-183 KRKTTNAKIGI
+183 KTTDAKVGI
-194 TSTAPFTQL
+194 TSTESFTQL
-203 TLTYNE
+203 TLTYYE

-218 GFYVEICTQSIKP
+218 GFYVEICLNSIQP
-231 HNSSACNPT
+231 LNTSICNPG
-240 NINNNFAK
+240 NINNNFA
-248 AISATKTLNG
+248 ATTTATKTLNG
-258 VEVERVL
+258 VEVERIL
-265 SANEFA
+265 DANKFA

-276 NYCGSSVNYPNN
+276 SYCGSSINYPAN
-288 LPYMSDTGARKL
+288 LPYMGDTGAKKL
-300 TYKFKHPVTSAE
+300 TYKFKTPVTSAE

-319 ESTKSAEPNRYDQVR
+319 ESKDTQNPNRYDEVK

-348 YNCIPTGTT
+348 YNCIPTGTS
-357 INGTTGVVRSAD
+357 IDNSTGKVRSAD
-369 DKLITTDVGIKVSS
+369 NKLITTDVGIKVSS
-383 TKPFTEIVLD
+383 NKPFTEIVLD
-393 DQTPGGNSSGLGYV
+393 DLTPSGNRSGIGYV

-413 SITKANVDNFIT
+413 SITKANVNNFIT
-425 LDAAASTLTN
+425 LDATASILTN
-435 QAVCEGGAP
+435 QTVCEGEAP
-444 TYKAKANATAFAST
+444 IYKAKADATAFAST
-458 AKFDYILEVKKS
+458 AKFDYILEAKKS
-470 GTTSWVAVETQS
+470 GTTNWVAVETKS
-482 NVTPGTVHTFTGDA
+482 NVTPGTLHTFTGDA
-496 FKTTNYNN
+496 LKTTDYNN

-519 SVTGAAYSNEA
+519 SVTGAAYSNEV
-530 TLTVKAPTVITTSPQ
+530 TLTVK
-545 AAAYCVGSTAT
+545 
-556 PLSVVA
+556 
-562 TGEGTLTYKWYSNT
+562 
-576 VDNTTT
+576 
-582 GTLIPTATI
+582 
-591 ATFTPPTATSGTTY
+591 
-605 YYAEVTGSC
+605 
-614 GQVKSATAKVE
+614 
-625 VLAKADLVNIIAPA
+625 
-639 YTPITVCANGAN
+639 
-651 TTITANA
+651 
-658 NLRTGV
+658 
-664 GNRLTYTLQHSAT
+664 
-677 GAPNSFTD
+677 
-685 HPTQKYTNF
+685 
-694 TPSADNT
+694 
-701 KQFVIKNEAA
+701 
-711 SEGYYRVK
+711 
-719 YTSNASLCSGGG
+719 
-731 ENYSNVFKFTVT
+731 

-754 PLAFSPGVPTSIS
+754 PPAFSPGVSTSVS

-787 QTTTLDASGNSP
+787 QTTTLNSSGNSP
-799 AIPAGTHTQTVELS
+799 AISAGVHTQTVELS

-822 EQTYTNMKGRAV
+822 EQTYTDMKGRAV

-861 SIAPMNGVNVIR
+861 STAPMNGVNVRR
-873 EYGGTPNANTSILY
+873 EYGGTPNVNTSILY
-887 QFCSTQNYLVGYTLV
+887 RFCTTQDYPVGYTLV
-902 DANSTKVTYVFD
+902 DASSTKVTYVFD

-934 DRMKLST
+934 DKMQLST

-1025 CETLSPI
+1025 CETLSPT

-1062 DAVSAI
+1062 DATSAI

-1073 TIASGATTSLNL
+1073 TIASGGTTSLNL
-1085 FNIAK
+1085 FNITK

-1096 YRVLYTYQLL
+1096 YRVLYTYQLV

-1158 TYTVDGDTPQT
+1158 TYTVDGGAPQT

-1198 TVNPDLHLKIGEAGE
+1198 TVNPDLHLKIGEEGE

-1249 IATTLSYSGICLP
+1249 LATTLSYSGICLP
-1262 YYPMGYAILRKQT
+1262 YYPMGYALLRKQT

-1349 AISVESTGT
+1349 AIRVESTGT

-1365 DLWDSSTGNGAGFL
+1365 DLWDTSTGNGAGFL

-1477 TSCGAVTVTATTNAA
+1477 TSCGAVTVKATTNAA

-1515 ASTPISFIITGT
+1515 ASTPISFTITGT
-1527 ADATVTYTLNGGAPL
+1527 ANATVTYTLNGGAPQ

-1561 VTLNVTQIE
+1561 VTLNVTKIE
-1570 KNACITS
+1570 KNGCITS

-1617 SFDGGTPAGSPSYGT
+1617 SFDGGTPVGSPPYGT
-1632 QCSGL
+1632 QCSGQ
-1637 PYSSG
+1637 PYSAG

-1678 IEGVDKAKITTN
+1678 VQGVDKAKITTN

-1717 RIFTD
+1717 KIFTD

-1735 LYVEDLWTTGSGRGF
+1735 LYVEDLWTTGNGRGF

-1778 ACQGGTA
+1778 ACQGSTA

-1799 GTLTYQWEESANNGT
+1799 GTLTYQWEESANNGA

-1822 SATGTATPGLDVT
+1822 GATGTVTPGLDVT
-1835 YTLSNVTSASPNKQY
+1835 YTLSNVASATPNKQY
-1850 RVKYRYI
+1850 RVKYSYI
-1857 YNNGFCGEATIYSD
+1857 YSNGFCGEATVYSE

-1880 SDIITIQATQPS
+1880 SDIITIVAAQPS
-1892 NVTTSDCTQITNVSA
+1892 NVTTADCTQTTNVSA
-1907 QAKIA
+1907 RAKIA
-1912 DGYTIKNVS
+1912 DGYTIKNVF

-1933 FKEGNTWKTY
+1933 FKDTDNTWKTF
-1943 KGQQYSNNPSNHPQT
+1943 KGQQYSNNLSNHPQT

-1983 GCEFTVTTNEFTFIK
+1983 GCDFTVTTNEFTFTK

-2028 IKWYSAAT
+2028 IKWYDAQN
-2036 GGSEV
+2036 GGNEV
-2041 VASTTIPV
+2041 LASTIIPV
-2049 DTNDYF
+2049 ENNKKYW
-2055 AVATAN
+2055 ATVTIN
-2061 GCESTRKKITVTVV
+2061 GCESARKEVTVNV
-2075 PKPSAPVVQNKT
+2075 VAKPTTPTVQNKT
-2087 ECPAAGTFDMANLV
+2087 ECPAIGNYDMKNSV
-2101 TVLPGHTLK
+2101 TSTIPTGHTLK
-2110 WYNAATGNATTVS
+2110 WYAAATGNTTTTS

-2137 WVALA
+2137 WVALV

-2154 TYTVDI
+2154 TYIVDI
-2160 TTQPTITAPAANL
+2160 TTPPTITAPAASL
-2173 SINCADSATAIDAA
+2173 SINCADPAATVTSQ
-2187 VNAWAATATATVGC
+2187 VNTWLGTATATMGC
-2201 GTATVTNNYATV
+2201 GTPTVTNNYATV
-2213 KPTNLCSVNEF
+2213 KPADLCSVGEF
-2224 EVTFTVRDAFG
+2224 EVTFTVTDAFG
-2235 NQKTKKKKITIDRL
+2235 TQKTVKKKITVDRL
-2249 IANDDT
+2249 IANNDT

-2310 IAPGTYNVTYKLC
+2310 VAPGTYNVTYKLC
-2323 DKNNTS
+2323 DKNNPS

-2360 SAAYAKAADHT
+2360 SAAYAKAADNT

-2438 AKVTVV
+2438 ANVTVV

-2456 TAPITPSTSATTPKE
+2456 TAPITPSVSATTPKE

-2482 GNKPNASQ
+2482 GSKPNASQ

-2496 QEATPPQSG
+2496 QGANPPVAG

-2531 KYQVCDKAEG
+2531 KYKVCDKAEG

-2615 TSNSGVN
+2615 TTNSGVN

-2654 ESSEATAKVV
+2654 ESTEATAKVV

-2673 ATIPGTV
+2673 AAIPGTV
-2680 NTPDDG
+2680 NTPNDG
-2686 NDKTIANILDKAK
+2686 NDKTIANILDKTK

-2855 NTPAGEYTL
+2855 NTPAGEYTV

-2890 VVNQATIPSSVTPAT
+2890 VVNPATIPSSVTPAT
-2905 DGTDKEIGDVL
+2905 NGTDKEIGDVL

-2972 YQICDKAIP
+2972 YQICDKATP

-3012 VERSTSDAYVKDGA
+3012 VECSTSDAYVKDGA
-3026 NDLNVLSNDKLGNRE
+3026 NDLNILSNDKLGSRE

-3109 VSTRTI
+3109 VSTITI

-3171 GKVMIPAGVAP
+3171 GRVMIPAGVAP

-3193 KALGAAK
+3193 KAQGAAK

-3222 FTADTY
+3222 FTADNY
-3228 KVEHPTVD
+3228 KLEHPTVD
-3236 TFVSDGSDPV
+3236 TSISDGSDPV

-3251 DKLGSDTTI
+3251 DKLGNDTTI

-3274 SNVNIDTATG
+3274 SNVNIDTTTG
-3284 KIKVKANTPAGVYT
+3284 RIKVKANTPAGVYT

-3341 STPANGGDVLNNVRI
+3341 STPADGGNVLDNVRI
-3356 NGVKPTPSQ
+3356 NGSTSNPSPTD
-3365 VTITEDNGAGS
+3365 VDITIDQTAGS
-3376 GIVPFLVT
+3376 GTVPYLET
-3384 SGADAGKIKIPQG
+3384 SGADKGKIKLPQG
-3397 TPPGNYTITY
+3397 TPSGTYTIKY
-3407 TVCDTASGAAKSC
+3407 TVCDTATGAAKSC
-3420 KTATANIRVS
+3420 KQATATVVVD
-3430 ANAIIATNDED
+3430 ANAIIATNDTN
-3441 NKEVEFATSVQNVKK
+3441 NKDVEFNANTAQNVKAA
-3456 SDNTTLNVLDND
+3456 SNNDLNVLDND
-3468 TLAGLTAT
+3468 KLGATIGLNNTL
-3476 DTTVTIETTV
+3476 VTIQTTQS
-3486 PETGITIKTN
+3486 EANITIQPDGK
-3496 GEVEVAANKPA
+3496 VQVAAGKAA
-3507 GVYELKYVIKETADI
+3507 GVYELKYKIKDNANPTNI
-3522 NNVSDEATVKVV
+3522 SGEATVKVV

-3539 TFDSI
+3539 VVNQATI
-3544 PSTPVNPSTDKN
+3544 PSSV
-3556 TPATPID
+3556 TPATDGTDKEIGD
-3563 VIANT
+3563 VLNQT
-3568 KINGSTPSAN
+3568 EINGAKPSAAQ
-3578 DVTIE
+3578 VTITE
-3583 VTDPADPQSPG
+3583 TSPAPKNAPSDK
-3594 DVVPTLNTTTGKVE
+3594 VPYIDTTTGKVK
-3608 IPAGVKPGDYN
+3608 IPAGVKPGNYP
-3619 ITYRVCDKAQP
+3619 ITYQICDKAQP
-3630 AEAKTCQENT
+3630 AEAKTCKTNTVTITVTRNT
-3640 ITIKVR
+3640 ILAV
-3646 GNTITGADDDF
+3646 ADDF
-3657 SAHKVERS
+3657 TAHKVERS

-3679 VLTND
+3679 VLTYD
-3684 VLGSRTGLTTDLVTI
+3684 ELGTRTGLDTGVVTI
-3699 NQTATTD
+3699 TQTATTD
-3706 PKVSIDTATGKVKVA
+3706 PKVTIDTATGKVKVA
-3721 ADAPAGTHTIKYTI
+3721 ANAPAGTHTIKYRI
-3735 TEKGQTTP
+3735 TEKGQTTA
-3743 SAEKTVTVVV
+3743 SNEVEVKVAV
-3753 TNKIVLTPTDVV
+3753 TNKIELDHTAVI
-3765 SNPVTPSTDRNTP
+3765 SNPVTPSTDKNTP
-3778 KEIGDVLD
+3778 KKIGDLLD
-3786 GTKLNGTKPG
+3786 GTKLNGTKPT
-3796 IGTGANQVTISVVTP
+3796 IGTGPNQVTVTVVTP
-3811 AQPQSPGDAVPELDT
+3811 ATPQGGAPVPTLDPA
-3826 TTGKVKIPAGV
+3826 TGKVKIPAGV
-3837 KPGTYNI
+3837 RSGDYQI
-3844 TYKVCDNATPQTCE
+3844 TYKVCDNVTPQTCE
-3858 TSTVPITVQGNTT
+3858 TSTISITVQGNTT

-3903 NDKLGDDDTITTDE
+3903 NDKLGDDDSITTDE

-4096 DNKVVTFST
+4096 DNKVVEFST

-4149 IKANGEVEVG
+4149 IKGNGEVEVG

-4243 PATPQSPGDS
+4243 PATPQSPGDI

-4274 YTITYKVCDKAQ
+4274 YSITYKVCDKAQ

-4379 NAPAGVHVL
+4379 NAPAGEHVV

-4602 ITPKGE
+4602 ITPKGA

-4771 AIGRARAH
+4771 AIGRARAY
-4779 TRGLPE
+4779 TPGLPE

-4792 IASDGRIDVKE
+4792 VASDGRIDVKE

-5010 APSGT
+5010 APSGI

>member
-1 MIEIN
+1 MIEMN

-25 VWAQNCTSMPEP
+25 IWAQSGGCTSMPEP
-37 VTYTR
+37 VAYTR

-113 VTNIIY
+113 VTKIIY
-119 TFSEPVVDVEVFLAA
+119 AFSEPVVDVEVFLAA

-435 QAVCEGGAP
+435 QTVCEGEAP
-444 TYKAKANATAFAST
+444 TYKAKATAKAFATT
-458 AKFDYILEVKKS
+458 AKFDYVLEAKKS
-470 GTTSWVAVETQS
+470 GTTNWVAVETKS
-482 NVTPGTVHTFTGDA
+482 DVAPGTVHTFTGDA
-496 FKTTNYNN
+496 LKTTDYNN
-504 AKVRVKYVYKNSLFP
+504 ANVRVKYVYKNSLFP

-530 TLTVKAPTVITTSPQ
+530 TLTVKEKASITSLTASPTSLNETGATNIVYTIKGTPGATVTYNINGTTGTKVLDSTGNGTVPANGQTTKTTLTITKVAKTGLCSRENLGYKAEVDREGSSCTSHPTPQ
-545 AAAYCVGSTAT
+545 FAKGQNAKAT
-556 PLSVVA
+556 LNGVEV
-562 TGEGTLTYKWYSNT
+562 TRTMEGTLNYYAATTYPNNFCTPTIMEGHPIMSDAAINKITYTFAKPITKVQVWLSGFG
-576 VDNTTT
+576 
-582 GTLIPTATI
+582 GTLTN
-591 ATFTPPTATSGTTY
+591 SD
-605 YYAEVTGSC
+605 
-614 GQVKSATAKVE
+614 SADFAI
-625 VLAKADLVNIIAPA
+625 D
-639 YTPITVCANGAN
+639 CSD
-651 TTITANA
+651 A
-658 NLRTGV
+658 NLSLSVTDCNNTAESTLV
-664 GNRLTYTLQHSAT
+664 TKSGNRITSKQ
-677 GAPNSFTD
+677 G
-685 HPTQKYTNF
+685 KYF
-694 TPSADNT
+694 QAIV
-701 KQFVIKNEAA
+701 Q
-711 SEGYYRVK
+711 
-719 YTSNASLCSGGG
+719 
-731 ENYSNVFKFTVT
+731 VT
-743 ALPEV
+743 A
-748 TAINAN
+748 
-754 PLAFSPGVPTSIS
+754 
-767 FTIEGT
+767 
-773 PNAVVTYRIGSGSV
+773 
-787 QTTTLDASGNSP
+787 
-799 AIPAGTHTQTVELS
+799 
-813 VSKITLGGC
+813 
-822 EQTYTNMKGRAV
+822 
-834 TTTTQCFGGGQ
+834 
-845 IRPARQFPF
+845 
-854 PVAQNQN
+854 
-861 SIAPMNGVNVIR
+861 
-873 EYGGTPNANTSILY
+873 
-887 QFCSTQNYLVGYTLV
+887 
-902 DANSTKVTYVFD
+902 
-914 KPIKGVEIWLM
+914 
-925 LMSDSGGGL
+925 
-934 DRMKLST
+934 
-941 NNGNLTF
+941 
-948 TKVYDCYGN
+948 
-957 AIVAA
+957 
-962 NGEVS
+962 
-967 ASNNVTDVAV
+967 
-977 KVTSD
+977 D
-982 KPFTKLTVLHTSA
+982 KPFTKLIISKGEPNA
-995 STGALVEL
+995 FKAGGYLVEL
-1003 CPASVQPVE
+1003 CPTSVNPAKIKV
-1012 LIDITQQPQSQTT
+1012 TQNPTEMT
-1025 CETLSPI
+1025 AC
-1032 FTSKAVLK
+1032 V
-1040 NGATGTVKYQWQEST
+1040 GATGKRFTARAKIDGVAATESMSYIWQQSRT
-1055 NNGASWV
+1055 PNVSGSWV
-1062 DAVSAI
+1062 TAV
-1068 SATSG
+1068 
-1073 TIASGATTSLNL
+1073 ASS
-1085 FNIAK
+1085 
-1090 NTPNKQ
+1090 
-1096 YRVLYTYQLL
+1096 
-1106 PGVEVTKASTPAT
+1106 PGGSVKVDASTEAGLT
-1119 LTVNDKV
+1119 L
-1126 EITEFKASPNTI
+1126 
-1138 VSGVATPVTVTIK
+1138 
-1151 GTPNAQV
+1151 NAIQLSDNGL
-1158 TYTVDGDTPQT
+1158 YYRAAF
-1169 VTLTGGVH
+1169 
-1177 TFTRTISQTTD
+1177 TFTKCSHT
-1188 VAITQLEKNC
+1188 LER
-1198 TVNPDLHLKIGEAGE
+1198 V
-1213 SCGSLPSPQFGA
+1213 
-1225 TVTGTNKQMM
+1225 
-1235 GSVEVT
+1235 
-1241 RTFSGGAP
+1241 
-1249 IATTLSYSGICLP
+1249 YS
-1262 YYPMGYAILRKQT
+1262 
-1275 SNASKVTYRF
+1275 
-1285 SQPVTSAEVWL
+1285 E
-1296 LVMSNTPLSP
+1296 
-1306 GIDKAKITTNCS
+1306 
-1318 STTLT
+1318 
-1323 KVYDCSNSATLTGN
+1323 
-1337 TVASANK
+1337 
-1344 VNTDV
+1344 
-1349 AISVESTGT
+1349 
-1358 FTELYVE
+1358 
-1365 DLWDSSTGNGAGFL
+1365 
-1379 VELCPSSVKPVT
+1379 
-1391 IDISKHPLST
+1391 
-1401 SVCSG
+1401 
-1406 QTVSLSA
+1406 
-1413 VAALKGLPANTPM
+1413 
-1426 SYQWEQSANGTAWSN
+1426 
-1441 VTGAGA
+1441 
-1447 SGTTTTGSVTYTVPA
+1447 
-1462 TLTQTT
+1462 
-1468 HYRLKYSYT
+1468 
-1477 TSCGAVTVTATTNAA
+1477 
-1492 IITINELPKVT
+1492 
-1503 KVEATPGYILNG
+1503 
-1515 ASTPISFIITGT
+1515 
-1527 ADATVTYTLNGGAPL
+1527 
-1542 TAQIN
+1542 
-1547 GSGVATVPYTTTQD
+1547 
-1561 VTLNVTQIE
+1561 
-1570 KNACITS
+1570 
-1577 ITDKSVTVG
+1577 
-1586 VSKCAAFPAP
+1586 
-1596 QFGASVTGSNKQTMS
+1596 
-1611 NVEVTR
+1611 
-1617 SFDGGTPAGSPSYGT
+1617 
-1632 QCSGL
+1632 
-1637 PYSSG
+1637 
-1642 YILLRKETSNAS
+1642 
-1654 KVTYHFSQPVTS
+1654 
-1666 AEVWLLLMSNGG
+1666 
-1678 IEGVDKAKITTN
+1678 
-1690 CGSATLTKIYDCSNT
+1690 
-1705 ATLSGDEITSTT
+1705 
-1717 RIFTD
+1717 
-1722 VAIRV
+1722 
-1727 ESVKPFTE
+1727 
-1735 LYVEDLWTTGSGRGF
+1735 
-1750 MVELCPSSLV
+1750 
-1760 VANTT
+1760 
-1765 GILSVATQPANVS
+1765 
-1778 ACQGGTA
+1778 
-1785 SIVSKANVGAAYLG
+1785 
-1799 GTLTYQWEESANNGT
+1799 
-1814 TWTNATGA
+1814 
-1822 SATGTATPGLDVT
+1822 
-1835 YTLSNVTSASPNKQY
+1835 
-1850 RVKYRYI
+1850 
-1857 YNNGFCGEATIYSD
+1857 
-1871 PAKLIVPSA
+1871 PAKLIIPSD

-1892 NVTTSDCTQITNVSA
+1892 NVTTSDCTQTTNVSA
-1907 QAKIA
+1907 KAKIA
-1912 DGYTIKNVS
+1912 DGYTIKNVQ

-1933 FKEGNTWKTY
+1933 FKDTDNTWKTY
-1943 KGQQYSNNPSNHPQT
+1943 KGQQYSNNTSNHPQT
-1958 LKIVHSQAPEGT
+1958 LKIIHSQAPEGT
-1970 THFRVRYTVELTI
+1970 TRFRVRYAVELDN
-1983 GCEFTVTTNEFTFIK
+1983 GCDYTVTTNEFTFTK

-2007 TSQTFCQSEN
+2007 TPQTFCQSEN
-2017 KTVGDLTTLAN
+2017 KTVGNLTILPN
-2028 IKWYSAAT
+2028 IKWYNAQN
-2036 GGSEV
+2036 GGNEV
-2041 VASTTIPV
+2041 LASTLV
-2049 DTNDYF
+2049 GTNSYW
-2055 AVATAN
+2055 ATVTTN
-2061 GCESTRKKITVTVV
+2061 GCESARKRVDVTVV
-2075 PKPSAPVVQNKT
+2075 AKPNAPTVQTKT
-2087 ECPAAGTFDMANLV
+2087 ECPATGTYDMKNLV
-2101 TVLPGHTLK
+2101 TSSSGNTLK
-2110 WYNAATGNATTVS
+2110 WYAAATGNAITPS

-2137 WVALA
+2137 WVAQV
-2142 TSQGCESDRVKV
+2142 TPQGCESDRVKV
-2154 TYTVDI
+2154 TYIVDI
-2160 TTQPTITAPAANL
+2160 TTQPTITVPASDLA
-2173 SINCADSATAIDAA
+2173 INCADPAATTNAA
-2187 VNAWAATATATVGC
+2187 VNAWAATATATMGC
-2201 GTATVTNNYATV
+2201 GTPTVTNNYATV
-2213 KPTNLCSVNEF
+2213 KPADLCSVGEI
-2224 EVTFTVRDAFG
+2224 EVTFTVTDAFG
-2235 NQKTKKKKITIDRL
+2235 TQGTVKKKITVDRL
-2249 IANDDT
+2249 IANNDT

-2304 RIPGGS
+2304 RIPAGS
-2310 IAPGTYNVTYKLC
+2310 VAPGTYNVTYKLC

-2360 SAAYAKAADHT
+2360 SAAYAKAAGNT

-2391 DILPTNQTG
+2391 DILPTNQPG
-2400 VTIEASTG
+2400 VTIETSTG

-2456 TAPITPSTSATTPKE
+2456 TGSITPSTSATTPKE

-2482 GNKPNASQ
+2482 GSKPNASQ

-2496 QEATPPQSG
+2496 QQATPPQNG

-2531 KYQVCDKAEG
+2531 KYKVCDKATG

-2562 TTNNDDFTAN
+2562 TTNDDDFTAN

-2593 ANDKLGTRTN
+2593 ANDKLGSRTN

-2615 TSNSGVN
+2615 TTNSGVN

-2664 VKNKVELDP
+2664 VTNKVELTP
-2673 ATIPGTV
+2673 ATIPATV
-2680 NTPDDG
+2680 NTPNDG

-2704 PDAAD
+2704 PNVAD

-2719 KNNPSDI
+2719 KDAPSDI

-2738 VPVGTKPGTH
+2738 VPVGTKPGNH

-2775 PVTAN
+2775 PVAAN
-2780 TATSANDDYASN
+2780 SATSADDDYASN

-2816 DALGGNT
+2816 DALGSNT
-2823 TINTNLVDITQTHT
+2823 TITTNLVDITQTHT

-2864 KYTIAEKGGGPSSTE
+2864 KYTIAEKGGGPSSAE
-2879 STVKVVVKNKV
+2879 STVKVVVKNKLTLGSG
-2890 VVNQATIPSSVTPAT
+2890 NIPSSVNPAT
-2905 DGTDKEIGDVL
+2905 GNTPTEIGDVL
-2916 DQTEINGSKP
+2916 NGTKLNGTP
-2926 SAAQV
+2926 TTVGTGPNQV
-2931 TITETSPA
+2931 TITVVTPATPQGSNPVPTLDPATGKVKIPAGVPAGSYTIKYKICDNATPASAKSCEEKTLNINVEANNLTPTADDFSAFKVEKPTAEVTVKNASSQEVNVLTNDKLGDRTGLDTNVVTINQTHTSDTSVNIDLATGKVKVGPGATAGEHVIRYTLKEKGQQTESAQVTVKVTVTNKVVVNPA
-2939 PKNDPSDKVPYI
+2939 TIPASATPSTDTTTPKEIGNVLNQTRINGSTPGQNDVTITATPDAPGSPKKPYI
-2951 DTTTGKVK
+2951 DTTTGKVLV
-2959 IPAGVK
+2959 PAGVA
-2965 PGNYPIT
+2965 PGSYPIT
-2972 YQICDKAIP
+2972 YKVCDKAQG
-2981 ASANT
+2981 AANT
-2986 CKTATITVKVA
+2986 CVTATITVNVA
-2997 GNHLDPKNDDFSQKK
+2997 GNTITPDDDDFSAHKLEHPT
-3012 VERSTSDAYVKDGA
+3012 VDTFVTDGT
-3026 NDLNVLSNDKLGNRE
+3026 NPVNILTNDKLDART
-3041 GLDTNVVTI
+3041 GLTTNLVTI
-3050 EQTYTSNNGVTVEVA
+3050 TPTVTNPNVSID
-3065 TGKVKVAANTPAG
+3065 TDSGKVKVKANAPAG
-3078 EYTVKYKI
+3078 VYTVKYKI
-3086 TEKGQTTASN
+3086 TEKGQTTAS
-3096 EVSVKVTVTNKLE
+3096 
-3109 VSTRTI
+3109 
-3115 PNAKPSTNSTTPVSV
+3115 
-3130 GNILDQTKINGQ
+3130 
-3142 LNPDPSEVEITATPD
+3142 
-3157 QPGSPKK
+3157 
-3164 PYIDTTT
+3164 
-3171 GKVMIPAGVAP
+3171 
-3182 GDHTISYKVCD
+3182 
-3193 KALGAAK
+3193 
-3200 RCEEATVTVKVVSNT
+3200 
-3215 ATSEDDD
+3215 
-3222 FTADTY
+3222 
-3228 KVEHPTVD
+3228 
-3236 TFVSDGSDPV
+3236 
-3246 NVLSN
+3246 
-3251 DKLGSDTTI
+3251 
-3260 STDEVTITQTATSN
+3260 
-3274 SNVNIDTATG
+3274 
-3284 KIKVKANTPAGVYT
+3284 
-3298 VKYKFTEKG
+3298 
-3307 QPASAASAEKTATVV
+3307 AEKTVTVV
-3322 VTNKLTS
+3322 VTNKLV
-3329 SNGNYGGAPSTN
+3329 NNDGNYGGAPSTT
-3341 STPANGGDVLNNVRI
+3341 STPADGGNVLDNVRI
-3356 NGVKPTPSQ
+3356 NGATSNPSPTD
-3365 VTITEDNGAGS
+3365 VDITINQTAGS
-3376 GIVPFLVT
+3376 GTVPYLET
-3384 SGADAGKIKIPQG
+3384 SGADKGKIKLPQATPSG
-3397 TPPGNYTITY
+3397 TYTIKY
-3407 TVCDTASGAAKSC
+3407 TVCDNAPAAAKSC
-3420 KTATANIRVS
+3420 KQATATVVVD
-3430 ANAIIATNDED
+3430 ANAIVSQNDTN
-3441 NKEVEFATSVQNVKK
+3441 NKDVEFNANTAQNVKAA
-3456 SDNTTLNVLDND
+3456 SNNDLNVLDND
-3468 TLAGLTAT
+3468 KLGATTGLNSSL
-3476 DTTVTIETTV
+3476 VTIETTQSV
-3486 PETGITIKTN
+3486 SDIEIKAD
-3496 GEVEVAANKPA
+3496 GKVEVAAGKAA
-3507 GVYELKYVIKETADI
+3507 GVYELKYKIKDNANPTNI
-3522 NNVSDEATVKVV
+3522 SGEATVKVV
-3534 VKNKV
+3534 VKNKL

-3544 PSTPVNPSTDKN
+3544 PSTPPVNPSTDNN
-3556 TPATPID
+3556 TPADRID
-3563 VIANT
+3563 VLDKTKLNGNT
-3568 KINGSTPSAN
+3568 PTIN

-3594 DVVPTLNTTTGKVE
+3594 DKVPELDTTTGKIKV
-3608 IPAGVKPGDYN
+3608 PAGVKPG
-3619 ITYRVCDKAQP
+3619 TYTIEYKVCDRVSGD
-3630 AEAKTCQENT
+3630 AKTCKTNSVT
-3640 ITIKVR
+3640 FTVA
-3646 GNTITGADDDF
+3646 GNTITAADDNY
-3657 SAHKVERS
+3657 SAYKVERS

-3684 VLGSRTGLTTDLVTI
+3684 TLGSRTGLTTHLVTI
-3699 NQTATTD
+3699 TQTHTSE
-3706 PKVSIDTATGKVKVA
+3706 PKVTIEPDGRVKVA
-3721 ADAPAGTHTIKYTI
+3721 ADAPAGTHTVKYRI
-3735 TEKGQTTP
+3735 TEKGQNTP
-3743 SAEKTVTVVV
+3743 SNEVEVKVVV
-3753 TNKIVLTPTDVV
+3753 TNKIELDHTAVI
-3765 SNPVTPSTDRNTP
+3765 SNPVTPSTDSTMP

-3796 IGTGANQVTISVVTP
+3796 IGNGANQVTISVVTP
-3811 AQPQSPGDAVPELDT
+3811 AQPQSSGDAVPELDT

-3858 TSTVPITVQGNTT
+3858 TSIIPITVQGNAT

-3884 HPTTDTF
+3884 HSTTDDTF

-3903 NDKLGDDDTITTDE
+3903 NDNLGDDDSITTNE
-3917 VEIIQTATTNPKVS
+3917 VEIIQTATTNPKIS
-3931 IDTATGKVKVE
+3931 IETATGKVKVE

-3959 GQSDTEASQEKT
+3959 GQPDTKASQEKT

-3991 APSINATPAE
+3991 TPSTNSTPAN

-4045 KIKIPQGTPAGTYTI
+4045 KIKIPQGTPAGNYTI

-4071 SARTCEQATATITV
+4071 SARTCEQARATITV
-4085 DANPIVANADN
+4085 VANSIVANDDN
-4096 DNKVVTFST
+4096 DNKVVEFST

-4135 LVTIETT
+4135 IVTIETT
-4142 QPVTDIT
+4142 QPVADIT
-4149 IKANGEVEVG
+4149 IQPDGEVEVG

-4177 DPTHVSAEA
+4177 DPTNVSTEA

-4207 PSTDGTTPNA
+4207 PSTDGRTPNA

-4230 KPNANEVTIEVVT
+4230 KPNANEVTIEIVT
-4243 PATPQSPGDS
+4243 PATPQSPGDI

-4294 TDTVTITVTGNTI
+4294 TNAVEITVTGNTI

-4319 ERSNNDAF
+4319 ERSNNDAS

-4336 VLTNDELGTRTGID
+4336 VLTNDELGNREGLD
-4350 TQVVTITQ
+4350 TNVVTIEQ
-4358 TATTDPKVTIDTAT
+4358 TYTSNNGVTVEVAT

-4379 NAPAGVHVL
+4379 NTPAGEHVV
-4388 KYTITEKGQTTA
+4388 KYKITEKGQTTA
-4400 SQEVEVKVVV
+4400 SNEVEVKVVV

-4459 VTPAPGTT
+4459 LTPASGTT

-4602 ITPKGE
+4602 ITPKGA

-4617 VTVVIRNKVELAT
+4617 VTVVIKNKVELSNDRIPVRPSDAT
-4630 NPINGAPSSDD
+4630 PAGNILDNVRVNGRRPQAGEVTLTVTPPAGSPVPSINPNTG
-4641 TPREIGNV
+4641 EITVPGNV
-4649 IDNVKIN
+4649 
-4656 GQRPDPSDV
+4656 PASDYPFQV
-4665 TIEITPATPLEPG
+4665 QVCDRQTPATCQSKQIVVKVNPNQDLEAVDDPEYKVGTAGGTSTINVLDNDKLGTEVGLRGKEGITVQKLRTEPNIAEVTNNIVLGTDGFITVKPGIAVGNYELYYEVHKDRMSAIAKVRIRVTDVIAGEDNISVERPLEGQPDKVSEQSVLG
-4678 RPTPEVDPATGKVTV
+4678 NDNVASNERATPETVQIEEIEISNVDPSGPAPDGKISLDPATGKIV
-4693 PKNTPSG
+4693 
-4700 EYTIGVKVC
+4700 
-4709 DKVTPK
+4709 
-4715 TCVNQNITIK
+4715 
-4725 VRPDQDLMA
+4725 
-4734 EEDEFSVGIMGGTTP
+4734 
-4749 SVLRNDKLRGRT
+4749 
-4761 GLTIADVTVQ
+4761 
-4771 AIGRARAH
+4771 
-4779 TRGLPE
+4779 
-4785 PASDRII
+4785 
-4792 IASDGRIDVKE
+4792 
-4803 GLQEGDY
+4803 
-4810 IYEYSIISKED
+4810 
-4821 TNLISNARVI
+4821 
-4831 IHVAKNVAAEDE
+4831 
-4843 IEVEKPREGEADTT
+4843 
-4857 STKSLLD
+4857 
-4864 NDAINGQKPIIGTT
+4864 
-4878 PGTVTIEKI
+4878 
-4887 SVTPSAQDK
+4887 
-4896 IDIDTTTGKIIVKP
+4896 VKP

-4917 EVEYRICLNGTSN
+4917 TVKYKIRPKESTSDADWI
-4930 CQTGKAKVKIQ
+4930 TGEDKVKIT
-4941 PQLTLAEDNFADR
+4941 PNFSVSDKDF
-4954 TIVTNIS
+4954 TNPPVM
-4961 TNQVGNVL
+4961 TNQ
-4969 ANDTLDGQ
+4969 
-4977 PIAASE
+4977 S
-4983 VSIKVTNNAGIPGV
+4983 PGV
-4997 TIDAEGNLTIPQG
+4997 TKSVLDGDTLEGQPLTPADVTLTITDQPGISERVTFDDQGRLVIPQG
-5010 APSGT
+5010 TLSGT
-5015 HTIEYEV
+5015 YTIRYK
-5022 ISNTYGVRK
+5022 IKSNAYGVEK
-5031 TGRVVVNLSNDAD
+5031 EVTVMVKVENDIA

-5053 DEGSQNNGFIIKNIE
+5053 DEGSPNNGFIIKNIE
-5068 LYPKNNLKIFN
+5068 YYPKNNLKIFN